1 MHAAYTTIC
10 AMRSGKSSGQ
20 SANGAQPVRLPTK
33 PPRNP
38 KTNDTTKA
46 ISSRAN
52 QYFAHALR
60 HADSGGTSTCSD
72 VSAFT
77 EFLKKENEGLAKL
90 SGLTICALV
99 CRAPATNP
107 LPQTWQ
113 VTYLPN
119 SRCSISYSVP
129 QCGQLMFICNL
140 SFPRLPYRT
149 PPLWR
154 GKGKRRTHIVR
165 NFQTKIENASSPH

>member
-10 AMRSGKSSGQ
+10 AMRSGKSFGQ

-33 PPRNP
+33 PPRSP
-38 KTNDTTKA
+38 KTNDTTKT

-72 VSAFT
+72 VSLSGITICALVCRAPAT
-77 EFLKKENEGLAKL
+77 NPPTDVRPLKRL

-129 QCGQLMFICNL
+129 QCGQLMFICFL
-140 SFPRLPYRT
+140 LIEE
-149 PPLWR
+149 L
-154 GKGKRRTHIVR
+154 
-165 NFQTKIENASSPH
+165 FQLV